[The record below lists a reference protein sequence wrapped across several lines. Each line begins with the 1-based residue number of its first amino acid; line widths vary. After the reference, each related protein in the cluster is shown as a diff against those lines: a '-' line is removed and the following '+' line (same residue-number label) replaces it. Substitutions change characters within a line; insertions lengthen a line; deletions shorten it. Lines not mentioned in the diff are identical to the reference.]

1 MPNVELE
8 IERDEGL
15 VVVSGRSPEGNFVL
29 TLPLDGATTFS
40 AATNRAVDE
49 DNTSGRSRF
58 IIAKARLE
66 VSK

>member
-8 IERDEGL
+8 IERDEGF

-49 DNTSGRSRF
+49 DITSQRARF
-58 IIAKARLE
+58 TLTKARLE

>member
-8 IERDEGL
+8 IERDEGV

-40 AATNRAVDE
+40 AAANQAVDE
-49 DNTSGRSRF
+49 DVTSRRSRF
-58 IIAKARLE
+58 VITKARLE